1 MPISRRRVFR
11 LLIVLLAAALIAA
24 SAAAS
29 IRQLRTLDS
38 ASGWLAHSYQVINL
52 LEATEGALYAAE
64 ASARGYRIASRPAFR
79 DRYYAAILSARENGR
94 ELVALTADHPT
105 QQQRARAHEAAV
117 LEQIQAIQILLDP
130 PAVDALDTT
139 TLNRRIDASL
149 ARVERIRTLGQ
160 EIADTE
166 TSLLHERRT
175 RLEEETRYL
184 GYAVA
189 SALATALAL
198 MAFFSWSLLRENR
211 RTRALERQARS
222 STRDMADTLASMD
235 RLSEQRH
242 QMSRYVGL
250 LQSCDTVPEIM
261 HVSIS
266 VLQTLLPGVSGHCY
280 LLRASQNFYA
290 STAVFGDAVVS
301 STDSLVASQCWA
313 LRRGQPYHLPAG
325 DPGLRCGHVDAEAT
339 LDDVSTLCVPLI
351 AHGGTIGLLHVSGP
365 RRGENDNDFDLVNQI
380 AEQLSLAIA
389 NQQLRDTL
397 RIQSLRDPLTGLF
410 NRRYLEE
417 SFAREMQRCER
428 RGLPLSVLMLDVD
441 HFKRFNDT
449 HGHAAGDALLA
460 LVGRLIQSSVR
471 ADDIACRY
479 GGEEFLVVMPE
490 LDASAAC
497 ARAEDIR
504 RAVGTATV
512 QHAGRVLG
520 PVTISVGVATFPD
533 DGITPELVQQIADAT
548 LYRAKAEGRDRVL
561 HASYA
566 G

>member
-1 MPISRRRVFR
+1 MPMPRRRVFR
-11 LLIVLLAAALIAA
+11 ILIVLLAAALIAA

-38 ASGWLAHSYQVINL
+38 ASHWLTHSYQVINL
-52 LEATEGALYAAE
+52 LEMTEGALYAAE

-79 DRYYAAILSARENGR
+79 DRYYVAILSARENGR
-94 ELVALTADHPT
+94 QLVALTADNPQ
-105 QQQRARAHEAAV
+105 QQQRAHAHEAAV
-117 LEQIQAIQILLDP
+117 VEQIEAIQILLDP
-130 PAVDALDTT
+130 PSVDALDAAA
-139 TLNRRIDASL
+139 LNLRIDASL
-149 ARVERIRTLGQ
+149 ARVDRIRALGQ

-166 TSLLHERRT
+166 TGLLRERRAQ
-175 RLEEETRYL
+175 LEQETRYL
-184 GYAVA
+184 AYAVA

-211 RTRALERQARS
+211 RTRALERQARTS
-222 STRDMADTLASMD
+222 AQGMAVTMASID
-235 RLSEQRH
+235 RLSGQRH
-242 QMSRYVGL
+242 HMSRYVGL

-290 STAVFGDAVVS
+290 STAVFGNAVVS
-301 STDSLVASQCWA
+301 STDSLAAQQCWA

-325 DPGLRCGHVDAEAT
+325 DSGLRCGHIDAEAG
-339 LDDVSTLCVPLI
+339 LDHVSTLCVPLI
-351 AHGGTIGLLHVSGP
+351 AHGSTIGLLHVSGP
-365 RRGENDNDFDLVNQI
+365 PRGEDDNDLELVNQI

-397 RIQSLRDPLTGLF
+397 RIQSLRDPLTSLF

-417 SFAREMQRCER
+417 SFARELQRCER

-460 LVGRLIQSSVR
+460 LVGRLIQSGVR
-471 ADDIACRY
+471 VDDIACRY
-479 GGEEFLVVMPE
+479 GGEEFIVVMPE
-490 LDASAAC
+490 LDAQAAC
-497 ARAEDIR
+497 TRAEDIR

-520 PVTISVGVATFPD
+520 PVSISIGVATFPE
-533 DGITPELVQQIADAT
+533 DGATPELLQQMADAT

-566 G
+566 D